1 MQHQQNPPAIV
12 PVDPK
17 RGDDRVEV
25 PTTRRT
31 FMPRIKFGRR
41 TFGRYKTSASRR
53 TFGNRRPS
61 RRTFGFSRP
70 SRRTFG
76 GKFPSRRTFGG
87 RFPSRRTFGFRG
99 I

>member
-1 MQHQQNPPAIV
+1 MKHQQNPPAIV

-17 RGDDRVEV
+17 RGEDRVEV
-25 PTTRRT
+25 PATRRT
-31 FMPRIKFGRR
+31 FMPRLKYGRR
-41 TFGRYKTSASRR
+41 TFGRYKTS
-53 TFGNRRPS
+53 GS